1 MFKRLLLLGT
11 FLLVCVTLASQK
23 KPPLMVFRERVKEL
37 GTVPV
42 KDSTTVI
49 FHYRNDA
56 ERPITLVGAH
66 PSCKCVVPSYSREP
80 LMPGDSTS
88 FSVRYK
94 PSHAGAFSYTVT
106 LSYAV
111 EGSQEP
117 EIVRVGF
124 KGTASEK
131 PCTACAE

>member
-1 MFKRLLLLGT
+1 M
-11 FLLVCVTLASQK
+11 ASQ
-23 KPPLMVFRERVKEL
+23 KPPLMVFRERLKEL

-42 KDSTTVI
+42 KDSTTVV

-56 ERPITLVGAH
+56 DRPLTLVSAH
-66 PSCKCVVPSYSREP
+66 PGCKCMVPFYSQEP

-94 PSHAGAFSYTVT
+94 PSHAGPFSYSVT
-106 LSYAV
+106 LSYTV
-111 EGSQEP
+111 EGSQDL